1 MLGVKELQGN
11 DKKYCKVRKKVKT
24 VYILKR
30 KDEKI
35 KIRKDITL

>member
-11 DKKYCKVRKKVKT
+11 DKKDYKVREEAKT

-35 KIRKDITL
+35 KIRKDIRL